1 MRSISSILLALMT
14 ESEKFTSFIDDELN
28 RVGNLFDE
36 KHQQYSTSLDPLSNF
51 RTGAM
56 LEHHDD
62 SYDMMYEVAKGYL
75 NKHIA
80 FIYDHGI
87 VDKTEESLRD
97 MVVYGL
103 IMLYMTKKHKEWL
116 AQVKGEADE

>member
-1 MRSISSILLALMT
+1 MITYR
-14 ESEKFTSFIDDELN
+14 EFTSFIDDELE
-28 RVGNLFDE
+28 RVGNLFAE
-36 KHQQYSTSLDPLSNF
+36 KQQQYSAGADPLSNF

-56 LEHHDD
+56 LEHHDG
-62 SYDMMYEVAKGYL
+62 SYEKMYEVAKGYL

-80 FIYDHGI
+80 FLYDHGI

-103 IMLYMTKKHKEWL
+103 IMLYMVKKNQEL
-116 AQVKGEADE
+116 E

>member
-1 MRSISSILLALMT
+1 MI
-14 ESEKFTSFIDDELN
+14 ESEGFTSFIDDELE
-28 RVGNLFDE
+28 RVGDLFAE
-36 KHQQYSTSLDPLSNF
+36 KQQQYSAGADPLSNF

-56 LEHHDD
+56 LEHHDG
-62 SYDMMYEVAKGYL
+62 SYEKMYEVAKGYL

-80 FIYDHGI
+80 FLYDHGI

-103 IMLYMTKKHKEWL
+103 IMLYMVKKNQEL
-116 AQVKGEADE
+116 E

>member
-1 MRSISSILLALMT
+1 MT
-14 ESEKFTSFIDDELN
+14 KSREFTSFIDDELN

-36 KHQQYSTSLDPLSNF
+36 KHQQYSTSLDPLANF

-80 FIYDHGI
+80 FIYDHRI

-116 AQVKGEADE
+116 AQVKDEADE